1 MRGRK
6 PDPDAARRGTAHHG
20 AKPAEPLPAE
30 WSGALT
36 PAQAMSLPL
45 PKGLPRTKALRSLWQ
60 TLLCEIARTELRA
73 GDLPLVEDLMVAAYR
88 RTQASLLVAKLG
100 LLVKGPRGPVKNPM
114 LKEERDWMMTYD
126 RLAQRLGLSVES
138 RVRLRLME
146 ITGSSMLAT
155 LAREAEQQAA
165 ISLEDVEVI
174 DGQVTVED

>member
-6 PDPDAARRGTAHHG
+6 PDPDATRRGTAHHG
-20 AKPAEPLPAE
+20 AKPAELLPAE

-36 PAQAMSLPL
+36 SAQARLLPL

-60 TLLCEIARTELRA
+60 TLLSEIARTELRA

-88 RTQASLLVAKLG
+88 RTQATLLVTKLG

-114 LKEERDWMMTYD
+114 LKEERDWIATYD

-155 LAREAEQQAA
+155 LAREAEQQASMTLA
-165 ISLEDVEVI
+165 EVEVI